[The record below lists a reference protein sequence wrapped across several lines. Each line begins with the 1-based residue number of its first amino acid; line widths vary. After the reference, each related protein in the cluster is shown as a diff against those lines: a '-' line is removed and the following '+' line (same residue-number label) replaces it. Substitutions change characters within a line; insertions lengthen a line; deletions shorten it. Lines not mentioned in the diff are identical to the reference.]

1 MLLEQ
6 ERDDVVRTCREL
18 AAAGLVVGTSGNVS
32 VRAGDLIAVSPS
44 GLDYADLTAGL
55 VGVHR
60 LDGTAVDAP
69 LRPTSELPLHLAVYA
84 ATGAGAIVHT
94 HPVAATAVSTLTDE
108 LPAIHYY
115 VAMFGGPVPVA
126 PYATYG
132 TEQLARNV
140 ATALSGTALSDT
152 GLGDT
157 GLGGR
162 TGCLMANHGAL
173 TTGPDL
179 RSALT
184 KTRHL
189 EWLCEVY
196 LKALA
201 AGHPGGPRL
210 LPADEIALV
219 AGQLASYGQRAP
231 DGKPGR

>member
-6 ERDDVVRTCREL
+6 ARDDVVRICREL

-60 LDGTAVDAP
+60 LDGTAVQAP
-69 LRPTSELPLHLAVYA
+69 LRPTSEMPLHLAVYA

-94 HPVAATAVSTLTDE
+94 HPVAATALSTLTTE
-108 LPAIHYY
+108 LPAIHYQ

-140 ATALSGTALSDT
+140 AAALND
-152 GLGDT
+152 
-157 GLGGR
+157 R

-173 TTGPDL
+173 TTGADL

-184 KTRHL
+184 GTRYL

-196 LKALA
+196 LRALA
-201 AGHPGGPRL
+201 AGQPGGPRL

-219 AGQLASYGQRAP
+219 AGQLASYGQRVP
-231 DGKPGR
+231 EDKPRP

>member
-1 MLLEQ
+1 MLCEQ
-6 ERDDVVRTCREL
+6 ARDDVVRTCREL

-44 GLDYADLTAGL
+44 GLDYDDLTAGL

-60 LDGTAVDAP
+60 LDGTPVEAP
-69 LRPTSELPLHLAVYA
+69 LRPTTEMPLHLGVYA

-94 HPVAATAVSTLTDE
+94 HPVAATAVSTLTTE
-108 LPAIHYY
+108 LPAIHYQ

-140 ATALSGTALSDT
+140 ATALRASA
-152 GLGDT
+152 LGD
-157 GLGGR
+157 R
-162 TGCLMANHGAL
+162 TACLMANHGAL

-184 KTRHL
+184 RTRYL
-189 EWLCEVY
+189 EWVCEVY
-196 LKALA
+196 LRALS
-201 AGHPGGPRL
+201 AGLPGGPRL
-210 LPADEIALV
+210 LPAEEIALV
-219 AGQLASYGQRAP
+219 AGQLASYGQRVP
-231 DGKPGR
+231 EDPPGTR

>member
-6 ERDDVVRTCREL
+6 ARDDVVRTCREL

-60 LDGTAVDAP
+60 LDGTAVEAP

-84 ATGAGAIVHT
+84 ATSTGAIVHT

-140 ATALSGTALSDT
+140 AAALAD
-152 GLGDT
+152 
-157 GLGGR
+157 R

-184 KTRHL
+184 SARHL
-189 EWLCEVY
+189 EWLCDVY
-196 LKALA
+196 LRALA
-201 AGHPGGPRL
+201 AGRPRL

-219 AGQLASYGQRAP
+219 AGQLASYGQRVP
-231 DGKPGR
+231 EDDPSG

>member
-6 ERDDVVRTCREL
+6 ERAAVVRTCREL

-44 GLDYADLTAGL
+44 GLDYDDLTAGL

-60 LDGTAVDAP
+60 LDGTAVAAP
-69 LRPTSELPLHLAVYA
+69 LRPTSEMPLHLAVYA
-84 ATGAGAIVHT
+84 ATAAGAIVHT
-94 HPVAATAVSTLTDE
+94 HPVAATAVSTLTTE
-108 LPAIHYY
+108 LPAIHYQ

-140 ATALSGTALSDT
+140 ATALAS
-152 GLGDT
+152 
-157 GLGGR
+157 GR
-162 TGCLMANHGAL
+162 TACLMANHGAL

-179 RSALT
+179 KSALT
-184 KTRHL
+184 GTRYL
-189 EWLCEVY
+189 EWTCEVY
-196 LKALA
+196 LRALA
-201 AGHPGGPRL
+201 AGLPGGPRL

-219 AGQLASYGQRAP
+219 AGQLASYGQRVP
-231 DGKPGR
+231 DERTDEEADG

>member
-6 ERDDVVRTCREL
+6 ARDDVVRTCREL

-60 LDGTAVDAP
+60 LDGAPVQAP
-69 LRPTSELPLHLAVYA
+69 LRPTSEMPLHLAVYA

-94 HPVAATAVSTLTDE
+94 HPVAATAVSTLTAA
-108 LPAIHYY
+108 LPAIHCY

-140 ATALSGTALSDT
+140 ATALRGTALSDT
-152 GLGDT
+152 GLG
-157 GLGGR
+157 GR
-162 TGCLMANHGAL
+162 T
-173 TTGPDL
+173 
-179 RSALT
+179 
-184 KTRHL
+184 
-189 EWLCEVY
+189 
-196 LKALA
+196 
-201 AGHPGGPRL
+201 
-210 LPADEIALV
+210 
-219 AGQLASYGQRAP
+219 
-231 DGKPGR
+231 

>member
-6 ERDDVVRTCREL
+6 ARDDVVRTCREL

-32 VRAGDLIAVSPS
+32 VRAGELIAVSPS

-60 LDGTAVDAP
+60 LDGTPVEAP
-69 LRPTSELPLHLAVYA
+69 LRPTSEMPLHLAVYA

-94 HPVAATAVSTLTDE
+94 HPVAATALSTLTAE
-108 LPAIHYY
+108 LPAIHYQ

-132 TEQLARNV
+132 SEQLARNV
-140 ATALSGTALSDT
+140 AAALSD
-152 GLGDT
+152 
-157 GLGGR
+157 R
-162 TGCLMANHGAL
+162 TACLMANHGAL
-173 TTGPDL
+173 TTDADL

-184 KTRHL
+184 GTRYL

-196 LKALA
+196 LRALA
-201 AGHPGGPRL
+201 AGQASGPRL
-210 LPADEIALV
+210 LPADEITLV
-219 AGQLASYGQRAP
+219 AGQLASYGQRVP
-231 DGKPGR
+231 DGKPSRSG

>member
-6 ERDDVVRTCREL
+6 ARDDVVRTCREL

-32 VRAGDLIAVSPS
+32 VRAGELIAVSPS

-60 LDGTAVDAP
+60 LDGTPVEAP
-69 LRPTSELPLHLAVYA
+69 LRPTSEMPLHLAVYA

-94 HPVAATAVSTLTDE
+94 HPVAATALSTLTAE
-108 LPAIHYY
+108 LPAIHYQ

-132 TEQLARNV
+132 SEQLARNV
-140 ATALSGTALSDT
+140 AAALSD
-152 GLGDT
+152 
-157 GLGGR
+157 R
-162 TGCLMANHGAL
+162 TACLMANHGAL
-173 TTGPDL
+173 TTGADL

-184 KTRHL
+184 GTRYL

-196 LKALA
+196 LRALA
-201 AGHPGGPRL
+201 AGQASGPRL
-210 LPADEIALV
+210 LPADEITLV
-219 AGQLASYGQRAP
+219 AGQLASYGQRVP
-231 DGKPGR
+231 DGKPSRSG

>member
-6 ERDDVVRTCREL
+6 ARDDVVRTCREL

-60 LDGTAVDAP
+60 LDGTAVQAP
-69 LRPTSELPLHLAVYA
+69 LRPTSEMPLHLAVYA

-94 HPVAATAVSTLTDE
+94 HPVAATALSTLTTE
-108 LPAIHYY
+108 LPAIHYQ

-132 TEQLARNV
+132 SDQLARNV
-140 ATALSGTALSDT
+140 AAALQDTPLSDT
-152 GLGDT
+152 RLS
-157 GLGGR
+157 GR
-162 TGCLMANHGAL
+162 TACLMANHGAL
-173 TTGPDL
+173 TTGADL

-184 KTRHL
+184 GTRYL

-196 LKALA
+196 LRALA
-201 AGHPGGPRL
+201 AGQPGGPRL

-219 AGQLASYGQRAP
+219 AGQLASYGQRVP
-231 DGKPGR
+231 DDKPALNKQGP

>member
-44 GLDYADLTAGL
+44 GLDYADLTAEL

-60 LDGTAVDAP
+60 LDGTAVAAP

-84 ATGAGAIVHT
+84 ATSAGAIVHT
-94 HPVAATAVSTLTDE
+94 HPVAATALSTLTDE
-108 LPAIHYY
+108 VPAIHYY

-140 ATALSGTALSDT
+140 AAALK
-152 GLGDT
+152 GDT
-157 GLGGR
+157 ARAER
-162 TGCLMANHGAL
+162 TGCLMANHGAV

-184 KTRHL
+184 STRHL

-201 AGHPGGPRL
+201 AGHPDGPRL

-219 AGQLASYGQRAP
+219 AGQLASYGQRVP
-231 DGKPGR
+231 DDKRSS